1 MTVLSPAP
9 LAGATIAVP
18 AGTFPVFR
26 ITDGDDY
33 EDIATIAGLLQDL
46 VAQYKSGMKPRRWR
60 WATGKR
66 IDDASTLR
74 AISSRAKFEKLD
86 PATNTWQ
93 PCPCP
98 MMYAM
103 QVGSGLYFSG
113 GRKS

>member
-1 MTVLSPAP
+1 MSTSIPPSAV
-9 LAGATIAVP
+9 GANVQVSAI
-18 AGTFPVFR
+18 TFPVFR
-26 ITDGDDY
+26 ITDRDNH

-86 PATNTWQ
+86 PAANTWH

-103 QVGSGLYFSG
+103 RVGSGLYFRG